1 MQRVRAFAVSGSNW
15 GGKQLCTNR
24 NPSVC
29 QCWMMEMME
38 SSVNVTCAE
47 IQISDGFE
55 FRVPADRFTH
65 FHQSD
70 CEQLWYSQ
78 DGRLIAD
85 PSDPQ
90 RMIDPATAVKSDR
103 LFTSYCVNLNHQIIC
118 DSTTHFSREIMFRV
132 RNQTAVTPN
141 SDVVNEV
148 TPDRQHS
155 DHFWWLLAVFIIVLL
170 IIILICLMKRKRI
183 FRCFQRLICQHEDDD
198 SKNRNPEAAVQ
209 VELRSDAP
217 DSLNQSE
224 LEQLNGSL
232 S

>member
-1 MQRVRAFAVSGSNW
+1 MDII
-15 GGKQLCTNR
+15 
-24 NPSVC
+24 
-29 QCWMMEMME
+29 
-38 SSVNVTCAE
+38 NVLCAE
-47 IQISDGFE
+47 IQTPVGFLY
-55 FRVPADRFTH
+55 VILPVILN
-65 FHQSD
+65 QSLSVD
-70 CEQLWYSQ
+70 CEQSWYLQ

-198 SKNRNPEAAVQ
+198 SKNRQ
-209 VELRSDAP
+209 VDEHLSHRSDENESSSAVT
-217 DSLNQSE
+217 DCVRSE
-224 LEQLNGSL
+224 ILKLLFKWSSDL
-232 S
+232 MLLIH